1 VSEAKILIRDLARFI
16 NESQDSVEKRLIRG
30 LSKKGLIGLTKDR
43 DREGLDYETFRFQK
57 TANYGES
64 LTDDITVFKSE
75 KSDKIVGYGF
85 ERASRTAFEFDGL
98 NANIKLACLLRIVR
112 AKEGFTQEQAAE
124 KIGHL
129 TMRHYQRLESGEE
142 NTTLETVEAIAKALP
157 KWDFSVVLK
166 GKKKSA

>member
-1 VSEAKILIRDLARFI
+1 MNIMYD
-16 NESQDSVEKRLIRG
+16 QD
-30 LSKKGLIGLTKDR
+30 
-43 DREGLDYETFRFQK
+43 LDYLEVIFEK

-75 KSDKIVGYGF
+75 KNDKLVGYSF

-98 NANIKLACLLRIVR
+98 NANAKLACLLRIVR
-112 AKEGFTQEQAAE
+112 AKEGLTQEQAADRV
-124 KIGHL
+124 GHL

-142 NTTLETVEAIAKALP
+142 NTTLEMVEGIARAFP
-157 KWDFSVVLK
+157 KWDFSIVLK